1 MTAFALTTVG
11 VAIGSY
17 FLAAAPRLST
27 PVPQPRLAAAD
38 PMYTPTTT
46 RAEPGPT
53 VARDDESEPV
63 VQSKIASRLA
73 ERTPERAPE
82 RSLPAGESTA
92 AMQPTAPVAPVAAPS
107 PPPPP
112 PAPERPP
119 QRTVDPEE
127 IKLLLKQ
134 GEQFIAAGDLITART
149 VFQRAADLGDATAAM
164 ALGATYDPVVLA
176 RLGVVGMSAA
186 DVTKARTWYQMAEK
200 LGSTEAT
207 RRLQILA
214 NR

>member
-1 MTAFALTTVG
+1 
-11 VAIGSY
+11 
-17 FLAAAPRLST
+17 
-27 PVPQPRLAAAD
+27 
-38 PMYTPTTT
+38 
-46 RAEPGPT
+46 
-53 VARDDESEPV
+53 
-63 VQSKIASRLA
+63 
-73 ERTPERAPE
+73 
-82 RSLPAGESTA
+82 
-92 AMQPTAPVAPVAAPS
+92 MQPTAPVAPVAAPS